1 MPDDLPRIRYKKA
14 VLPLPADQP
23 FQQAVAARDIT
34 KAAVQRVRA
43 FLGSPHISLAVAIEN
58 AGIHDIQLTVIGKPP
73 GIAGVRLPPGALLAQ
88 PLPMAVRLTL
98 GYVEM
103 PHLLRVGA
111 VLHRPV
117 DEQGHAIVHPGN
129 DQSARRPYLIPGA
142 AAEAH
147 GHQNRVDVPWQPFHG
162 LHDLTLHL
170 SWVIG
175 VPVMQN
181 ENGIIRPQS
190 PLCRLNILC
199 HGFARQYP
207 CPHMASPQDQQI
219 LLTEYAGQRIDVQG
233 RRCPGMYL

>member
-1 MPDDLPRIRYKKA
+1 M
-14 VLPLPADQP
+14 
-23 FQQAVAARDIT
+23 
-34 KAAVQRVRA
+34 
-43 FLGSPHISLAVAIEN
+43 
-58 AGIHDIQLTVIGKPP
+58 
-73 GIAGVRLPPGALLAQ
+73 
-88 PLPMAVRLTL
+88 
-98 GYVEM
+98 
-103 PHLLRVGA
+103 
-111 VLHRPV
+111 LHRPV